1 MKMKDSDEYAYLYG
15 GDSVKKSILVC
26 ILLMLSLLLCG
37 CDNRREPPVDDTPGG
52 VIEAWVTFGDAVNM
66 KGAKKTSDEW
76 YRDEFEIRVGE
87 EYQLWLKRHHGTI
100 CNDYVLGRSFEITY
114 DESVMD
120 LSYFYG
126 EECLDHCEARYR
138 FTVKR
143 EVEQTEI
150 YIKSLS
156 EHYKDLVVVLKIIE

>member
-1 MKMKDSDEYAYLYG
+1 MITEE
-15 GDSVKKSILVC
+15 
-26 ILLMLSLLLCG
+26 SL
-37 CDNRREPPVDDTPGG
+37 PQMIDTPAG
-52 VIEAWVTFGDAVNM
+52 VIEALVRLGDSGMV
-66 KGAKKTSDEW
+66 KRTSNEW

-87 EYQLWLKRHHGTI
+87 EYQLRLRRHHGTI

-126 EECLDHCEARYR
+126 EECLDDCDARYR

-150 YIKSLS
+150 YVKSLS